1 MVLRTAGHGPDERT
15 ARTLR
20 DFGEQWALD
29 GENDGFYGSLELLR
43 DALGP
48 LVALSELRGARIAD
62 VGSGTGRIV
71 RMLLAA
77 GAAHVTALEPSS
89 GVSILRRNTA
99 EFGDR
104 VRVLHAPGEA
114 LPPGLELDFVTAIGV
129 LPFVPDPEPLLR
141 AARNALRPGG
151 RLVLWLYA
159 AEGSALMRGGVALLR
174 SFTTRLPHRAL
185 RALCR
190 LLDRCLDLYL
200 LACRHFAVPLREYM
214 LTIFARLT
222 REKRRLTLYD
232 QLNPSYVRYY
242 GRQELEALLARC
254 GFDAVRLHYR
264 HGYSWSAVGSRAA
277 DAAAGAAAPLPVR
290 STP

>member
-1 MVLRTAGHGPDERT
+1 MAVRAAGDGSDERA

-48 LVALSELRGARIAD
+48 LVALSELRGARVAD

-71 RMLLAA
+71 RMLLDA
-77 GAAHVTALEPSS
+77 GAAHVTALEPSP

-99 EFGDR
+99 QFGER
-104 VRVLHAPGEA
+104 VRVLHASGEA

-141 AARNALRPGG
+141 AAHAALRPGG

-159 AEGSALMRGGVALLR
+159 AEGNRLARGCVALLR
-174 SFTTRLPHRAL
+174 SVTTRLPQRAL
-185 RALCR
+185 QALCR
-190 LLDRCLDLYL
+190 ILDRCLDIYIILCRN
-200 LACRHFAVPLREYM
+200 LALPLREYM
-214 LTIFARLT
+214 LTIFARLS

-242 GRQELEALLARC
+242 RREELEALLARC
-254 GFDAVRLHYR
+254 GFESIRLHDR
-264 HGYSWSAVGSRAA
+264 HGYSWSAVGSRPA
-277 DAAAGAAAPLPVR
+277 DATRQLAAAGPLR